1 MEIDHW
7 SLEKDHWCLEM
18 NYWSLEMD
26 HGILEGCYWPLE
38 MRLGSLEGKSG
49 AFFDL
54 EGEMRI
60 IYQPHRHGKSI
71 GKV

>member
-1 MEIDHW
+1 
-7 SLEKDHWCLEM
+7 
-18 NYWSLEMD
+18 MD